1 LRSAIR
7 NLSRAKIRA
16 GLAALAILIGVTS
29 IAIVGAGG
37 EAFKQSQLQNIE
49 SQGATYVFVSPGV
62 DSETDYFT
70 REDLLEIQET
80 VGATGVVATNSED
93 AEWRQRGGRTE
104 QLSISYIGSARMLR
118 AVATVERG
126 ELPRN
131 WRQEAVV
138 SGGFAAQHNIEIGDR
153 LRVQHGGE
161 DDTERTYRVVAILTE
176 SNQLGGGDI
185 YLPVTLLDEQRYTQV
200 QILTES
206 ASQAE
211 ATAELLRT
219 EFNGREDKLLV
230 FELTGLLR
238 LFNQIVTGINTFLL
252 GVGTIAMVIA
262 GVSIA
267 NTMLMTVMQRR
278 EEIGVLRAV
287 GYQRLDI
294 LRILLLE
301 TTMLGVAGGVA
312 GIALALPVVMVANQ
326 IFLQNPFAFSQTA
339 IGYFVLAFGFGVAIS
354 LLAGLYP
361 AWRAANERPVDALR
375 G

>member
-1 LRSAIR
+1 
-7 NLSRAKIRA
+7 
-16 GLAALAILIGVTS
+16 
-29 IAIVGAGG
+29 
-37 EAFKQSQLQNIE
+37 
-49 SQGATYVFVSPGV
+49 
-62 DSETDYFT
+62 
-70 REDLLEIQET
+70 
-80 VGATGVVATNSED
+80 
-93 AEWRQRGGRTE
+93 
-104 QLSISYIGSARMLR
+104 
-118 AVATVERG
+118 
-126 ELPRN
+126 
-131 WRQEAVV
+131 V